1 MNDTSHDRTDRG
13 ARLVGAGIVVS
24 RIVGFVRGSVLAM
37 FVGSGAQ
44 ADAYNAALRIPNVLR
59 NLLGEGAISASFVPV
74 YAAALERG
82 DEKGA
87 RALANAL
94 LGVLLIGTSLLTIV
108 GMLLAPWLTQIFV
121 GGENG
126 VDADTAVL
134 TTRLMRVLFPMVGLM
149 VLSGWCLGVQNANR
163 RFFIAYASAAAWSI
177 PQIVLLLI
185 AGPRG
190 EDLTT
195 IVWWLSW
202 ATLGGAVLQ
211 IATQMPQVIALVGSI
226 APTVRLD
233 VPGLRDTLRNFVPVV
248 TALGVFQISGFIDLR
263 IASFLP
269 EGAIANLGYASQL
282 YLLPLSLFGVAGA
295 AAALPELARERARG
309 DSTAL
314 LAGIARSWERVLF
327 YTIPSAVAFLAIGDL
342 IVGFAYRGPRFGD
355 SEQAIVYWVLGGY
368 ALGLVGYS
376 LSRVLAATYQ
386 AVQDYRTPF
395 RAASVSIVVSATGA
409 LALSLPFR
417 DNNVAVAGI
426 AAGGALG
433 AYTNLL
439 LLWRSLRARVGDVQL
454 DTASLVAREALL
466 ASLVGAAIT
475 APLRLLFAP
484 LPVRVQAIVAMAAF
498 GAGFVVV
505 AKARGLSEADRLVAR
520 LRSVVG
526 RVR

>member
-1 MNDTSHDRTDRG
+1 VNETAHDRADRG
-13 ARLVGAGIVVS
+13 ARLVGAGIIVS
-24 RIVGFVRGSVLAM
+24 RAVGFVRGAVIAM

-94 LGVLLIGTSLLTIV
+94 LGVLLVGTSLLTII
-108 GMLLAPWLTQIFV
+108 GLLVAPWLTQIFV
-121 GGENG
+121 GGEG
-126 VDADTAVL
+126 GFDADTAAL

-163 RFFIAYASAAAWSI
+163 RFFTAYASAAAWSI
-177 PQIVLLLI
+177 PQIVLLVI
-185 AGPRG
+185 AGPG
-190 EDLTT
+190 SDDLATL
-195 IVWWLSW
+195 VWWLSW

-211 IATQMPQVIALVGSI
+211 IATQMPQVLALVGRI
-226 APTVRLD
+226 APTMRLD

-248 TALGVFQISGFIDLR
+248 TALGVFQVSGFIDLR
-263 IASFLP
+263 IAAFLP
-269 EGAIANLGYASQL
+269 EGAVANLGYASQL

-295 AAALPELARERARG
+295 AAALPELARQRARG
-309 DSTAL
+309 DSASL
-314 LAGIARSWERVLF
+314 RDGIARSWERVLF

-355 SEQAIVYWVLGGY
+355 DEQRIVYFVLGGY
-368 ALGLVGYS
+368 AIGLVAYS

-395 RAASVSIVVSATGA
+395 RAASVSIIVSAAGA

-417 DNNVAVAGI
+417 ESGTAVAGI

-439 LLWRSLRARVGDVQL
+439 LLWRSLRGRVGDVQF
-454 DTASLVAREALL
+454 TAAAHVARGALL
-466 ASLVGAAIT
+466 ASLAGAVA
-475 APLRLLFAP
+475 AAALRLLVQPF
-484 LPVRVQAIVAMAAF
+484 PVRVQAVLAMAAF
-498 GAGFVVV
+498 GTTFLIV
-505 AKARGLSEADRLVAR
+505 ARMRGLSEADRLVAR
-520 LRSVVG
+520 LRAVVG